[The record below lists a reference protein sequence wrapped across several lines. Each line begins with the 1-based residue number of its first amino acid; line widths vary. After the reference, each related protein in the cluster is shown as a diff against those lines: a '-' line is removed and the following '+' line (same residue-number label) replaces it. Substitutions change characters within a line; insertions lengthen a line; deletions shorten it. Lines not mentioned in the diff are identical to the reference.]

1 MPRVT
6 RAALRSRSNNEES
19 DNTSTAPPPA
29 SSTPTRRP
37 PLGETSGNQ
46 ENRSLMIINP
56 EKVTKALNKGI
67 VKGKKSKALNKTK
80 ENVAPIGHQ
89 NNGDIVLKDDYE
101 SETSSAVNE
110 ACQALTNSENRV
122 LLPEISQQVIDLD
135 QQSHSLP
142 SPPSPAAELA
152 AEQLSVTIR
161 TSEAFSPHHSTLP
174 MDQTSDVKGEHHYDV
189 PSKASSPWLD
199 MARNSSLTDGPYADS
214 SIAGNDDSP
223 EGKTSEGISSKSA
236 TRIEDSVE
244 ALDNLEEEIEVVDG
258 LIPKLVDIFQPS
270 PSTLKGRKEVSN
282 SKVVKPKQFAGE
294 KSQKAPST
302 KSSNAV
308 ATVNMETPLKDKK
321 DATET
326 ASKQPAA
333 IRVASDSTRSS
344 SIQGDSAKK
353 PLNATKKRISS
364 VHKPPFVPAKSSKPP
379 TRSNFELPG
388 ETVARKLKEAR
399 EVRLKREE
407 EEKPQRK
414 SFKARP
420 IRLSQAPVVRLTA
433 ASKARISLSKGE
445 AKETSL
451 KPGTM
456 THPNKFPD
464 GNRAKRLSTLAVAEC
479 KEHMSTKPS
488 ARAFGRLSTGA
499 TATSGK
505 VLTPRLARPSVSAA
519 DAAQSKL
526 KGKEVFNRGRV
537 EQQER
542 NQVRRNQEV
551 AAKKARAEA
560 AERGRI
566 ASREWAEKQR
576 ARRLAAQN
584 SSREMGKAV

>member
-6 RAALRSRSNNEES
+6 RAALRSQSTNEES
-19 DNTSTAPPPA
+19 DNT
-29 SSTPTRRP
+29 STPTRRP
-37 PLGETSGNQ
+37 PLGETNGNQ
-46 ENRSLMIINP
+46 ENRSLSIANP

-67 VKGKKSKALNKTK
+67 VKRKKSKALNKAK
-80 ENVAPIGHQ
+80 ENVTPVGHQ

-101 SETSSAVNE
+101 SETSSAVDE
-110 ACQALTNSENRV
+110 ACQALISPDNGD
-122 LLPEISQQVIDLD
+122 ISQQVIEPD
-135 QQSHSLP
+135 QQSHSPP

-152 AEQLSVTIR
+152 AEQLSATLH
-161 TSEAFSPHHSTLP
+161 TAAAFAAHHSTLP
-174 MDQTSDVKGEHHYDV
+174 MDQTLDAKGGQHYDV
-189 PSKASSPWLD
+189 PSKASNPRAET
-199 MARNSSLTDGPYADS
+199 ARNNSPTESPHADNS
-214 SIAGNDDSP
+214 TARNDNSP
-223 EGKTSEGISSKSA
+223 KGRTPEGISRSA

-244 ALDNLEEEIEVVDG
+244 ALDNLEEEIEMVDD
-258 LIPKLVDIFQPS
+258 LIPKLANVSQPS
-270 PSTLKGRKEVSN
+270 PSTLKWKKGVPNTKA
-282 SKVVKPKQFAGE
+282 VKPKVFAGE
-294 KSQKAPST
+294 KSQKASST
-302 KSSNAV
+302 KPSNTA
-308 ATVNMETPLKDKK
+308 ATLNMETPLKGKK
-321 DATET
+321 DAAQD

-333 IRVASDSTRSS
+333 VRVASGSTRSS

-388 ETVARKLKEAR
+388 EAVARKLKEAR

-407 EEKPQRK
+407 EEKPQKK
-414 SFKARP
+414 SLKARP
-420 IRLSQAPVVRLTA
+420 VRLSQAPVVRLTA

-445 AKETSL
+445 IKETSL
-451 KPGTM
+451 KPGSSI
-456 THPNKFPD
+456 HPNKFPD
-464 GNRAKRLSTLAVAEC
+464 GSRVKRLSTLAIAEC
-479 KEHMSTKPS
+479 KELLPTNPCAPTS
-488 ARAFGRLSTGA
+488 GRSSTGA
-499 TATSGK
+499 TATAGK
-505 VLTPRLARPSVSAA
+505 VSAPRPRLSVSAA
-519 DAAQSKL
+519 DAAQSKI

-542 NQVRRNQEV
+542 NQMRRNQEA

-584 SSREMGKAV
+584 SNRETGKAV